1 MRLIIGLFTVL
12 IAIIIAIALSQ
23 GYFKDRPLPFMQTTT
38 AAINTHTFKIT
49 KATSDKDRQVG
60 LSGRTSL
67 ASDAGMLFVF
77 DKPDYYAFW
86 MKEMKFPIDII
97 YIKDNRIV
105 TIYRN
110 VQPPKSKEENPPVFK
125 PEEPADAV
133 LEINAG
139 LSQKYN
145 FKKGDEVKI
154 KN

>member
-12 IAIIIAIALSQ
+12 VAIIIAIALSQ
-23 GYFKDRPLPFMQTTT
+23 GYFKDHPLPFTPTTT
-38 AAINTHTFKIT
+38 ATINTRTFKIT

-77 DKPDYYAFW
+77 DKPDFYAFW

-97 YIKDNRIV
+97 YIRDNRIV

-110 VQPPKSKEENPPVFK
+110 VVPPKSKEENPPVFR
-125 PEEPADAV
+125 PEEPANAV
-133 LEINAG
+133 LEISAG
-139 LSQKYN
+139 LSEKYK
-145 FKKGDEVKI
+145 FKKGDQVTI